1 MGLLQLK
8 KYKSFLKKRKQLAK
22 RYILNFK
29 NFSHLRHAIYNK
41 ESSFF
46 IFPILTKSRDRLLKH
61 LIKKKIGVSIHYAKS
76 LPFMSYYKKK
86 YKTSNNKFKNSINYA
101 DSNISLPVYPKLTI
115 RNVDKISLE
124 IKKFLSGVR

>member
-1 MGLLQLK
+1 M
-8 KYKSFLKKRKQLAK
+8 
-22 RYILNFK
+22 
-29 NFSHLRHAIYNK
+29 
-41 ESSFF
+41 
-46 IFPILTKSRDRLLKH
+46 LKH